1 MIVYLIRHGTAEDTV
16 LPQGDTE
23 RKLTQQGTLR
33 TALVAKGLSKIGLSF
48 DRIISSHYTRARETA
63 AIVAR
68 ITEYDGEIMIDNR
81 LSPFATFEETDQ
93 LIKENADVEH
103 LLLAGHQP
111 CIGVFVGEVCAANG
125 LEIEITKASVTAVEI
140 DRFRPRCRGRLLW
153 SLPPKLTERLLG

>member
-1 MIVYLIRHGTAEDTV
+1 MIVYLIRHGTADDAT
-16 LPQGDTE
+16 PATGDTE

-48 DRIISSHYTRARETA
+48 DRIISSPYTRARETA

-68 ITEYDGEIMIDNR
+68 ITEYGDEVMIDGR
-81 LSPFATFEETDQ
+81 LSPFSTFEDTDQ

-103 LLLAGHQP
+103 LLLVGHQP
-111 CIGVFVGEVCAANG
+111 CIGVFVSETCAENS

-140 DRFRPRCRGRLLW
+140 DRFRPHCRGRLLW
-153 SLPPKLTERLLG
+153 SLPPKLIERLVG